1 MIGMK
6 NMEDQEKPSV
16 PSRPAKFGWEFFAL
30 LGIFLAGIFLRFYGL
45 GKESVWLDEVLS
57 YEFARGSIVN
67 LLHQTAMDV
76 HPPLYFLI
84 LHPFLSLGIRE
95 EVLRFPSFL
104 FGCLAIPLIYLLG
117 RELYGKSQGL
127 IAAALLAFSP
137 FHIFYSQE
145 ARMYPL
151 FLFWVCLSSYLLLLA
166 LRRGEWKFWIGY
178 ALASALS
185 LYTHYF
191 TIFVLL
197 AQNLYLLIHWKQEK
211 FPREFLVRWLAS
223 QLLILL
229 AFSPWLPIL
238 ISQYESGKGEWMLRY
253 FGYPGVKS
261 VLQTIQVFGIGPA
274 NTKVWIICISY
285 FFLALALLGF
295 FYRERTSGSHP
306 RLFLGI
312 SFFLPFFIVLLASLF
327 KPAFQIKY
335 LIGLYPFYLL
345 LIAGGISFLKRK
357 WAKGLAVGLLLL
369 SFSYPLY
376 LHYTLVR
383 GTVWREATQV
393 VVMNYRNGD
402 VVGFNAGYISRIFQY
417 YLDLNFQGRSLD
429 TYRFPYLKSGD
440 NDLPKL
446 KAEMEQLALKYRR
459 IWLFQANAW
468 DSDPYGM
475 VARYLVQNYY
485 FMAQSHGD
493 PELYVFRLK

>member
-1 MIGMK
+1 
-6 NMEDQEKPSV
+6 MEDQEKQSNL
-16 PSRPAKFGWEFFAL
+16 SRPAKFGWEFFAL
-30 LGIFLAGIFLRFYGL
+30 LGIFLAGIFVRFYGL

-57 YEFARGSIVN
+57 YEFARNSIVN
-67 LLHQTAMDV
+67 LIHQTAADV
-76 HPPLYFLI
+76 HPPLYYLI

-95 EVLRFPSFL
+95 EILRFPSFL

-197 AQNLYLLIHWKQEK
+197 AQNLYLLVHWQREK
-211 FPREFLVRWLAS
+211 FPRKFLIRWLAS

-229 AFSPWLPIL
+229 VFSPWLPIL
-238 ISQYESGKGEWMLRY
+238 IAQYRSGKGEWMLRY
-253 FGYPGVKS
+253 FGYPGVKNI
-261 VLQTIQVFGIGPA
+261 LQTLQVFGIGPA
-274 NTKVWIICISY
+274 HTSAWITSISY
-285 FFLALALLGF
+285 LFLALALLGF
-295 FYRERTSGSHP
+295 FYRGQTPIPRP
-306 RLFLGI
+306 RLFLGL
-312 SFFLPFFIVLLASLF
+312 SLFLPFFVVFLASLF

-345 LIAGGISFLKRK
+345 LIAGGISFLKWK
-357 WAKGLAVGLLLL
+357 WARGLAVGILLL
-369 SFSYPLY
+369 SFAYPLY
-376 LHYTLVR
+376 LHYTVLR
-383 GTVWREATQV
+383 GTIWREATQV

-417 YLDLNFQGRSLD
+417 YIDLNFQGRAPE
-429 TYRFPYLKSGD
+429 TYRFPYLQSGD
-440 NDLPKL
+440 KDAPKL
-446 KAEMEQLALKYRR
+446 KAEMEHLAVKYRR
-459 IWLFQANAW
+459 LWLFQANAW
-468 DSDPYGM
+468 DSDPYGI
-475 VARYLVQNYY
+475 VVRYLVQNYT
-485 FMAQSHGD
+485 FVAQSHGD
-493 PELYVFRLK
+493 PELYIFQLK